1 MGTVLSFSPRE
12 RRPIYSTHHHSA
24 GTLSSSNSADFPLNN
39 YSYEQLN
46 NVKNRE
52 NTKPPNLIQP
62 VPNNSH
68 TNAINNNNNNNN
80 NSLNLGGKDDGKNN
94 TNRAEEGFIANINS
108 INNNI
113 NSNNN
118 SNSIQERNHNNNNN
132 NNNTDNARILSEKN
146 ALEKNLKK
154 HSLFI
159 NALSWKRLAASHGK
173 KKLDNQ
179 KNKSANLSSATFRTP
194 LTDTIHPMVD
204 KNKNLQQSQSFTQP
218 ISGNH
223 QQQQLQQV
231 QIVSGQQVLQAQH
244 QQHSQQQPQ
253 QTVYFTPGGPK
264 ALLALDLVRAN
275 NTNPLS
281 QPDKLA
287 PKLPLQL
294 PLPLQPIINQQ
305 QAQQHQSHQLVQQLH
320 HGHGPRKTVIQNVQ
334 NLDRWLATN
343 SPQRKPRPQV
353 APVIPCHVTVGY

>member
-94 TNRAEEGFIANINS
+94 TNRAEEACVQDEIHQDS
-108 INNNI
+108 
-113 NSNNN
+113 
-118 SNSIQERNHNNNNN
+118 
-132 NNNTDNARILSEKN
+132 SELLTN

-320 HGHGPRKTVIQNVQ
+320 HGHGPRKTVIQLYCSPFSPRNQ
-334 NLDRWLATN
+334 SQCLKKLSWDPITRWFYPTN
-343 SPQRKPRPQV
+343 
-353 APVIPCHVTVGY
+353 